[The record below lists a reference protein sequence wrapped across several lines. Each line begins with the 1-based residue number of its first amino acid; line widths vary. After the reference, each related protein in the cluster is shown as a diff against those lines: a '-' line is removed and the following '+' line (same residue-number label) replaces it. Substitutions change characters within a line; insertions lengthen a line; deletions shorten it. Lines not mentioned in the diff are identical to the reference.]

1 LLLACLQQ
9 KLKGQVSVNTDDS
22 APHSKAM
29 PEVKSNDK
37 GLLIPR
43 MMTTEME
50 LIASP
55 GTGLLIN
62 NTDDNAFYSFNDT
75 VRSKL
80 SAGP

>member
-1 LLLACLQQ
+1 
-9 KLKGQVSVNTDDS
+9 
-22 APHSKAM
+22 
-29 PEVKSNDK
+29 
-37 GLLIPR
+37 

-55 GTGLLIN
+55 GTGMLIN